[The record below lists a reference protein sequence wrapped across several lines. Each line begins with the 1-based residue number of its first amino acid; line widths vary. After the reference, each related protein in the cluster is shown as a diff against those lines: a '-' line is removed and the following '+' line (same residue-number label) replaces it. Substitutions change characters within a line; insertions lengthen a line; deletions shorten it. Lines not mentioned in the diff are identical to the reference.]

1 MEITVQPEELAE
13 GKLTDTHVEQAVK
26 AIQVDGYVIL
36 ENVIRHEPLD
46 ILRERM
52 DADSQILINAE
63 KWGGAGRLKGHLQQG
78 PPPYAPYIFRD
89 IVANPYVVQVTRELL
104 GPGLYNNFYNGNTN
118 CPGSTTQ
125 PLHRDGAH
133 LWPDQEIAHP
143 TVEVVVNISPQD
155 TTAENG
161 SVEIWPGSHLEVS
174 GKQIAAAEEEAR
186 REIYPP
192 IRGSA
197 RKGSALIR
205 DMRLWHRGVPNPSD
219 KPRHMIA
226 MIHRVAWLRSYR
238 RLKYNTG
245 CEAAFEDSDL
255 DPNADFFDFATH
267 KIEDYDY
274 LFNPHF

>member
-1 MEITVQPEELAE
+1 MEITVQPEELAA
-13 GKLTDTHVEQAVK
+13 GKLTDAHVEQAVQ
-26 AIQVDGYVIL
+26 AIHVDGYVIL
-36 ENVIRHEPLD
+36 ENVISHEHLD

-52 DADSQILINAE
+52 DADSHILINAE

-104 GPGLYNNFYNGNTN
+104 GAGLYNNFYNGNTN

-143 TVEVVVNISPQD
+143 TAEVVVNISPQD
-155 TTAENG
+155 TTEENG

-174 GKQIAAAEEEAR
+174 GKRIAEEEEEAR
-186 REIYPP
+186 REICPP

-197 RKGSALIR
+197 KKGSALIR

-226 MIHRVAWLRSYR
+226 MIHRVSWLGSNR

-255 DPNADFFDFATH
+255 DHNAEFLDFAKN
-267 KIEDYDY
+267 KIDDYDY
-274 LFNPHF
+274 LFNPRF